1 MKALGR
7 MIDDVFSLCSIAS
20 NKTNCDNFTKSAHLQ
35 GRDCRACPFFF
46 FFNFLLLSQAVG
58 SRAELLSF
66 LAYCAKVGHWYSES
80 LRIGTFVFC
89 STGVTCLL
97 TVQSR
102 SSQWKCACGGCVARF
117 ILMAAVGGLAVK
129 KVFAF

>member
-46 FFNFLLLSQAVG
+46 FFLISFYCRKLLGVEPNCCRFLRIAQKLDIGTQ
-58 SRAELLSF
+58 SRCVSVLSF
-66 LAYCAKVGHWYSES
+66 
-80 LRIGTFVFC
+80 F
-89 STGVTCLL
+89 
-97 TVQSR
+97 
-102 SSQWKCACGGCVARF
+102 AR
-117 ILMAAVGGLAVK
+117 LV
-129 KVFAF
+129 